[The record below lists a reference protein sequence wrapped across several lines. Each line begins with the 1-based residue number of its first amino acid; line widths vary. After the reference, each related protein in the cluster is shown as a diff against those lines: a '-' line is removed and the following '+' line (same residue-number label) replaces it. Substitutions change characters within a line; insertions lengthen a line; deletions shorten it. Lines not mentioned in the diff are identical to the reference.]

1 MSKPISNPFLFVG
14 KPIRDEYGRQIGRVA
29 SFKVTPTGRV
39 DGIFVEHG
47 DGEFLSY
54 SSEQIKVNDDGNLVI
69 SPTLKLKATSLC
81 NEIPL
86 IWRKDRALNELVE
99 KKKIPPEM
107 YDSLHSTFE
116 GALNQLKENAK
127 ALTVTIDNEINN
139 CNKQI
144 HELHS
149 ALINLELERE
159 IGRLNGESY
168 EKALGII
175 QWGLKGANA
184 EKSDLEVLKSKL
196 TNLLL
201 GERTPEKSTELPE
214 VPKEKAPEPPEEI
227 PKAPEQV
234 SPNLPE
240 PPVIIHVRNTSKQA
254 S

>member
-1 MSKPISNPFLFVG
+1 VSKSISNPFLFVG
-14 KPIRDEYGRQIGRVA
+14 KQIKDEYGRQIGRVA
-29 SFKVTPTGRV
+29 SFKVTPTGRI

-54 SSEQIKVNDDGNLVI
+54 SSDQIKVVDNGDLVI
-69 SPTLKLKATSLC
+69 SPTLKLKASSLC
-81 NEIPL
+81 KEIPL

-107 YDSLHSTFE
+107 YDDLHRTFE
-116 GALNQLKENAK
+116 GALDQLKESAK
-127 ALTVTIDNEINN
+127 GLTENIDKEIAR

-144 HELHS
+144 HSLHS
-149 ALINLELERE
+149 ALINLEIERE
-159 IGRLNGESY
+159 IGRLNGDSY

-175 QWGLKGANA
+175 QWGLKGVNA

-196 TNLLL
+196 SNLLL
-201 GERTPEKSTELPE
+201 GDATQRAPE
-214 VPKEKAPEPPEEI
+214 VPAPAKSPEPKEI
-227 PKAPEQV
+227 PEAPAPV

-240 PPVIIHVRNTSKQA
+240 PPVVIHVRNTNKPS